1 MADLERLEQIT
12 REHLDALDETDLVV
26 AGNEAHKVAL
36 RWQAVDREFQR
47 EIRRRAEEDDAT
59 LILGGTVDAEIT
71 QSLGA
76 YEWDPVALETHV
88 RPLIGDAAYGGVVE
102 LVPHVCPP
110 PALKVNT
117 VKLTA
122 LMRKL
127 GRRGEGVLERCYT
140 RAKGRPRVEYV
151 ERTGEVA

>member
-1 MADLERLEQIT
+1 MSDLERLEQIT
-12 REHLDALDETDLVV
+12 REHLDAIDESDLVV

-47 EIRRRAEEDDAT
+47 EIRRRAEEEDAT

-71 QSLGA
+71 QSIGA

-88 RPLIGDAAYGGVVE
+88 RPLIGDAAYGDVVE

-110 PALKVNT
+110 PAYKVNT
-117 VKLTA
+117 VKLNA
-122 LMRKL
+122 LVRKL
-127 GRRGEGVLERCYT
+127 GKRADGVLERCYT
-140 RAKGRPRVEYV
+140 RAKGEPRVKYH
-151 ERTGEVA
+151 EREVME

>member
-1 MADLERLEQIT
+1 MADLEQLERIT
-12 REHLDALDETDLVV
+12 REHLDSLDETDLVA

-36 RWQAVDREFQR
+36 RWQAVDTEFQR
-47 EIRRRAEEDDAT
+47 EIRRRAEEEGASV
-59 LILGGTVDAEIT
+59 ILGGDVDAEIV
-71 QSLGA
+71 QPLGA
-76 YEWDPVALETHV
+76 YEWDAAALDANI
-88 RPLIGDAAYGGVVE
+88 RPLLGESLYAEVVSV
-102 LVPHVCPP
+102 VPHVCPP

-151 ERTGEVA
+151 ERTEEVA

>member
-1 MADLERLEQIT
+1 MADLERLERIT
-12 REHLDALDETDLVV
+12 REHLDAIDEADLVV

-47 EIRRRAEEDDAT
+47 EIRRRAEEEDAT

-71 QSLGA
+71 QSLGP
-76 YEWDPVALETHV
+76 YEWDPAALDAHV
-88 RPLIGDAAYGGVVE
+88 RPLIGDAAYGDVLE

-110 PALKVNT
+110 PAYRVNT

-122 LMRKL
+122 IVRKL
-127 GRRGEGVLERCYT
+127 GRRGDGVLDRCYT
-140 RAKGRPRVEYV
+140 RAKGEPRVTYH
-151 ERTGEVA
+151 EREVTE